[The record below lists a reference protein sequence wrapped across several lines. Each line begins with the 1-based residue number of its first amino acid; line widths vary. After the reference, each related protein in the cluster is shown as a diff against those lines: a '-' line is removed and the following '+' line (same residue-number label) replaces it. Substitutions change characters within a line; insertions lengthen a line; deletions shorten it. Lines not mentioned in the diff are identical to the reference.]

1 MCISPADGNLYISD
15 SEKHQ
20 VRKVIALEKV
30 RDPSIN
36 SEPVVGNGDRCVPG
50 DESNCGDEGPA
61 DKAKLSHPKGLA
73 IAADRTMYIADGT
86 NIRAVDPNG
95 IIHTLVGHHGH
106 HNHWSPVPC
115 RGAIAPYEAQLQW
128 PTGVA
133 LSPLD
138 GSLYFIDDRI
148 ILKLTVDMKIKV
160 VAGQPSHCRLSSDGK
175 PVSKV
180 LNKTDTEFRED
191 SSLGTIQ
198 ALAFAPSGILYVAE
212 SDSKKTNAIKSMD
225 PSGKIMHFAGKLQ
238 ENLKELSCECNSSVS
253 VTAVPANVRDEGAGC
268 PCRLSVAA
276 GDEPPT
282 STETLLSSNA
292 KFQTISALAV
302 TPDGVLNV
310 VDQGIINFQ
319 VVVYYHK

>member
-1 MCISPADGNLYISD
+1 MYYYN
-15 SEKHQ
+15 
-20 VRKVIALEKV
+20 VIFFL
-30 RDPSIN
+30 P
-36 SEPVVGNGDRCVPG
+36 
-50 DESNCGDEGPA
+50 
-61 DKAKLSHPKGLA
+61 GLA

-106 HNHWSPVPC
+106 HNHWAPVPC
-115 RGAIAPYEAQLQW
+115 RGAIPPYEAQLQW

-160 VAGQPSHCRLSSDGK
+160 VAGQPSHCRIGSDGK
-175 PVSKV
+175 PIVKAT
-180 LNKTDTEFRED
+180 NRTNTDIRED
-191 SSLGTIQ
+191 SNLGTIL
-198 ALAFAPSGILYVAE
+198 AIAFAPSGILYVAE
-212 SDSKKTNAIKSMD
+212 ADSKKTNTIKSID
-225 PSGKIMHFAGKLQ
+225 PSGKIMHFAGKIV

-253 VTAVPANVRDEGAGC
+253 ATVVPTNGRDEGAGC

-310 VDQGIINFQ
+310 VDQGTFATLTNLFLNMDHIVMDTNYL
-319 VVVYYHK
+319 VYYIKRK

>member
-1 MCISPADGNLYISD
+1 MLILFYIS
-15 SEKHQ
+15 
-20 VRKVIALEKV
+20 
-30 RDPSIN
+30 
-36 SEPVVGNGDRCVPG
+36 
-50 DESNCGDEGPA
+50 
-61 DKAKLSHPKGLA
+61 GLA

-128 PTGVA
+128 PTGVT

-138 GSLYFIDDRI
+138 GSLYFIDDRT

-160 VAGQPSHCRLSSDGK
+160 VAGQPSHCRSTASEGK
-175 PVSKV
+175 PVANISNSTV
-180 LNKTDTEFRED
+180 NDFRED
-191 SSLGTIQ
+191 SNLGTIL
-198 ALAFAPSGILYVAE
+198 AIAFAPSGILYIAE
-212 SDSKKTNAIKSMD
+212 SDSKKTNTIKAVD
-225 PSGKIMHFAGKLQ
+225 PSGKVTHFAGKLQ
-238 ENLKELSCECNSSVS
+238 ENMKELSCECNSSLSSTVATNGNS
-253 VTAVPANVRDEGAGC
+253 KIEDGAGC

-310 VDQGIINFQ
+310 ADQGT
-319 VVVYYHK
+319 H

>member
-1 MCISPADGNLYISD
+1 
-15 SEKHQ
+15 
-20 VRKVIALEKV
+20 
-30 RDPSIN
+30 
-36 SEPVVGNGDRCVPG
+36 
-50 DESNCGDEGPA
+50 
-61 DKAKLSHPKGLA
+61 
-73 IAADRTMYIADGT
+73 MYIADGT

-115 RGAIAPYEAQLQW
+115 RGAIPPYEAQLQW

-160 VAGQPSHCRLSSDGK
+160 VAGQPSHCRIGSDGK
-175 PVSKV
+175 PIAKPT
-180 LNKTDTEFRED
+180 NRTNTDIRED
-191 SSLGTIQ
+191 SSLGTI
-198 ALAFAPSGILYVAE
+198 LAISFAPSGILYVAE
-212 SDSKKTNAIKSMD
+212 ADSKKTNSIKSID
-225 PSGKIMHFAGKLQ
+225 PSGKIMHFAGKVQ
-238 ENLKELSCECNSSVS
+238 ENLKELSCECNSSASATV
-253 VTAVPANVRDEGAGC
+253 VPTNSRDDAGC

-310 VDQGIINFQ
+310 VDQGNEPIHGQFIIIVHFCSNLYFFKTFF
-319 VVVYYHK
+319 YCCSRISSYIGIKALLANP

>member
-1 MCISPADGNLYISD
+1 
-15 SEKHQ
+15 
-20 VRKVIALEKV
+20 
-30 RDPSIN
+30 
-36 SEPVVGNGDRCVPG
+36 
-50 DESNCGDEGPA
+50 
-61 DKAKLSHPKGLA
+61 
-73 IAADRTMYIADGT
+73 MYIADGT

-115 RGAIAPYEAQLQW
+115 RGAIPPYEAQLQW

-160 VAGQPSHCRLSSDGK
+160 IAGQPSHCRLTSDGK
-175 PVSKV
+175 PITKAT
-180 LNKTDTEFRED
+180 NKTNTEFKED
-191 SSLGTIQ
+191 SNLGTIL
-198 ALAFAPSGILYVAE
+198 AIAFAPSGILYVAE
-212 SDSKKTNAIKSMD
+212 SDSKKTNTIKTID
-225 PSGKIMHFAGKLQ
+225 PSGKIMHFAGKLP
-238 ENLKELSCECNSSVS
+238 ENLKELSCECNMTMSA
-253 VTAVPANVRDEGAGC
+253 TAVPLNNRDEGAGC

-310 VDQGIINFQ
+310 VDQGKYYTRTKYTIIKLKNPNSCVCF
-319 VVVYYHK
+319 VTVKRSE

>member
-1 MCISPADGNLYISD
+1 MYISD
-15 SEKHQ
+15 PERHQ
-20 VRKVIALEKV
+20 VRRVLVLDKV
-30 RDPSIN
+30 RDPSAN

-50 DESNCGDEGPA
+50 DDSNCGDEGPA
-61 DKAKLSHPKGLA
+61 IKAKLAHPKGLA

-115 RGAIAPYEAQLQW
+115 RGAIAPFEAQLQW

-160 VAGQPSHCRLSSDGK
+160 VAGTPSHCRTTTPDGK
-175 PVSKV
+175 PVTKAT
-180 LNKTDTEFRED
+180 NKTDTDYRED
-191 SSLGTIQ
+191 SNLGTIL
-198 ALAFAPSGILYVAE
+198 AIAFAPSGVLYIAE
-212 SDSKKTNAIKSMD
+212 ADSKKTNAVKSID
-225 PSGKIMHFAGKLQ
+225 PSGKIIHFAGKVQ
-238 ENLKELSCECNSSVS
+238 ENLKELSCECNTSVS
-253 VTAVPANVRDEGAGC
+253 ATVVPNSNARGALEEGAGC
-268 PCRLSVAA
+268 PCKLSVAA

-310 VDQGIINFQ
+310 ADQGKHATKK
-319 VVVYYHK
+319 VL